1 MGSKFPWYPEVTGVK
16 WKFRAWKQEK
26 NSELDEDAYIVATR
40 HIEEACAMK
49 TILAAKYEPIN
60 ITTVVNAQDH
70 LTIPEKMALSKIL
83 STRIKIFQVLLG
95 SWKGKQIH
103 LEFVPGAKPHACR
116 PFPIPQIYKKLVKEE
131 VQWLVKIGLVTK
143 VEASEWSLPSF
154 AIPKKNQT
162 IWFVTDFRVLNTMLK
177 RKPYPLLIIHEI
189 IQTMGSFRYA
199 TYVDLNMG
207 YYSMELDEESKKRR
221 VTCMLLGLYA
231 YNMLPMGIKVAT
243 DVFQEAMG
251 VFLRIWNK

>member
-1 MGSKFPWYPEVTGVK
+1 M
-16 WKFRAWKQEK
+16 
-26 NSELDEDAYIVATR
+26 
-40 HIEEACAMK
+40 
-49 TILAAKYEPIN
+49 
-60 ITTVVNAQDH
+60 
-70 LTIPEKMALSKIL
+70 
-83 STRIKIFQVLLG
+83 
-95 SWKGKQIH
+95 
-103 LEFVPGAKPHACR
+103 
-116 PFPIPQIYKKLVKEE
+116 
-131 VQWLVKIGLVTK
+131 TK

-189 IQTMGSFRYA
+189 IQTMGLFKYA

-207 YYSMELDEESKKRR
+207 YYSMDLDEESKKRC
-221 VTCMLLGLYA
+221 VTCLTWGLYA

-243 DVFQEAMG
+243 DIFQEVMG